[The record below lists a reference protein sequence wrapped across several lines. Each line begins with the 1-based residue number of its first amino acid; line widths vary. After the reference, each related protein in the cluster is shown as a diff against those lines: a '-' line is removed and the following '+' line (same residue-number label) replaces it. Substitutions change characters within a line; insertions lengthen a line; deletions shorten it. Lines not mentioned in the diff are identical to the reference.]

1 MAVADIEP
9 IAALDQ
15 DWLDEQVKQAR
26 SDIKPT
32 IVRYTQAFVNPYT
45 LYRRWKLLGDVTNSR
60 VDRAGVFFKTFG
72 LYVAVSLLGSLALAI
87 AVNAPWWAALALPML
102 LSPAAAVGAF
112 VLIVFRQ
119 TYIQA
124 YAMERTTM
132 GDSGAYTDV
141 TIGWLPRLALYDHQ
155 HCFYGSDGH
164 TGIMDPQAYVRFRVP
179 PAKSATK
186 IRSFKDFYAYDSDNE
201 GAGETNA
208 KNRFNHI
215 HLALRSGEENQA
227 PDQDSDF
234 AGSIW
239 PWVISG
245 AMLAVVVLI
254 IIIHGS

>member
-1 MAVADIEP
+1 
-9 IAALDQ
+9 
-15 DWLDEQVKQAR
+15 
-26 SDIKPT
+26 
-32 IVRYTQAFVNPYT
+32 
-45 LYRRWKLLGDVTNSR
+45 
-60 VDRAGVFFKTFG
+60 
-72 LYVAVSLLGSLALAI
+72 
-87 AVNAPWWAALALPML
+87 ML

-141 TIGWLPRLALYDHQ
+141 TIRWLPRLALYDHQ

>member
-15 DWLDEQVKQAR
+15 DWIDEQVKQAR

-87 AVNAPWWAALALPML
+87 AVNAPWWAALTLPML

-164 TGIMDPQAYVRFRVP
+164 TGIMDPQ
-179 PAKSATK
+179 
-186 IRSFKDFYAYDSDNE
+186 
-201 GAGETNA
+201 
-208 KNRFNHI
+208 
-215 HLALRSGEENQA
+215 
-227 PDQDSDF
+227 
-234 AGSIW
+234 
-239 PWVISG
+239 
-245 AMLAVVVLI
+245 VL
-254 IIIHGS
+254 